1 MIEKLE
7 KKIEGRKDNVITAT
21 LEKIEDTSTDKII
34 SEIKRNYRLINN
46 CDRRIESKLIYIEQ
60 KQNMIIKALKD
71 FGVDL
76 SKIEELEKQEKIN
89 KLENKLKRLKSEG

>member
-1 MIEKLE
+1 MSLDKLE
-7 KKIEGRKDNVITAT
+7 KKIESRNDNT
-21 LEKIEDTSTDKII
+21 EKII

-76 SKIEELEKQEKIN
+76 SEIEKLEKQEKIN
-89 KLENKLKRLKSEG
+89 KLESKLRQLKEGE